1 MKNIYPN
8 IYKNSPKNLNKAK
21 NFLKRNKI
29 IAVPTETV
37 YGLAGNAYSY
47 VAIKK
52 IYNLKKRPKKNPLII
67 HYDNIKKL
75 NRDAIITNDFL
86 KLYKKFCPGPLTFIL
101 KKRKDSKICSLANAN
116 LNTIAIRF
124 PSHNTTKKLLKN
136 LNFPLAIPS
145 ANISS
150 ALSPVSALDVVDEF
164 GKKINFIVDGGK
176 SKIGLEST
184 VVNLVENIR
193 VVRPGAINKKE
204 IAKIL
209 GKKIHS
215 IKKIKKIYSPGMLKK
230 HYSPGIPVKLNC
242 KNASNK
248 DAFIV
253 FGKKYKKGKNIFN
266 LSHKG
271 DLKQAAKN
279 LYKTMRKIKNL
290 NFKKIRVVKI
300 PNRNIGIA
308 INDRLTKASNK

>member
-1 MKNIYPN
+1 MFFSKCKFKY
-8 IYKNSPKNLNKAK
+8 Y
-21 NFLKRNKI
+21 RHKI
-29 IAVPTETV
+29 
-37 YGLAGNAYSY
+37 S
-47 VAIKK
+47 
-52 IYNLKKRPKKNPLII
+52 
-67 HYDNIKKL
+67 
-75 NRDAIITNDFL
+75 
-86 KLYKKFCPGPLTFIL
+86 
-101 KKRKDSKICSLANAN
+101 
-116 LNTIAIRF
+116 
-124 PSHNTTKKLLKN
+124 SHNTTKKLLKN

-150 ALSPVSALDVVDEF
+150 ALSPVSASDVVDEF

-184 VVNLVENIR
+184 VINLVENIR

-300 PNRNIGIA
+300 PNQNIGIA